1 MGGVI
6 FKRKKCSLW
15 TTTFNNVFFVTG
27 NTVGWSEFW
36 EREKRALWS
45 GHANCAVNGFE
56 FPPIAINYVY
66 FKHTV
71 GTRMEW

>member
-1 MGGVI
+1 MN
-6 FKRKKCSLW
+6 F
-15 TTTFNNVFFVTG
+15 
-27 NTVGWSEFW
+27 
-36 EREKRALWS
+36 EREKKGHY

-71 GTRMEW
+71 GTRME